1 MASVWKPKRCLRP
14 IRSKPLVRREVLLKE
29 ELVSYV
35 CFLSRSHQTGIQGA
49 HAPGKNST
57 QPIELMGQ
65 ELLYELM
72 MPMNKPV
79 SPSFHAAKAAGLIFS
94 PLWAPIVT
102 IYHLNPVQSVLMESI
117 EAAVLPTHTDEYH
130 IPRPH
135 PFTAISWLQ

>member
-1 MASVWKPKRCLRP
+1 
-14 IRSKPLVRREVLLKE
+14 
-29 ELVSYV
+29 
-35 CFLSRSHQTGIQGA
+35 
-49 HAPGKNST
+49 
-57 QPIELMGQ
+57 MGQ

-79 SPSFHAAKAAGLIFS
+79 SPSFYAAKAARLFLS

-102 IYHLNPVQSVLMESI
+102 ICLLNPVQSVLIESI
-117 EAAVLPTHTDEYH
+117 EAAVLPSTHTDEYH